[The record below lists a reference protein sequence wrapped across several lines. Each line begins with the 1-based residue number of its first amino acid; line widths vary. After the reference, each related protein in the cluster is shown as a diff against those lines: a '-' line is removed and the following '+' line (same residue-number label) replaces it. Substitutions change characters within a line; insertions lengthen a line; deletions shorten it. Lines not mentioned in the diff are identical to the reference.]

1 MDVIYD
7 DQAAAKARLKVFN
20 ALNGAGRESDGSKRA
35 REEAEETEEEESQ
48 PAAKK
53 GRGM

>member
-20 ALNGAGRESDGSKRA
+20 ALNGAGGRGKRT
-35 REEAEETEEEESQ
+35 RKEEGDTEEEESQ
-48 PAAKK
+48 MASKR
-53 GRGM
+53 GRGR